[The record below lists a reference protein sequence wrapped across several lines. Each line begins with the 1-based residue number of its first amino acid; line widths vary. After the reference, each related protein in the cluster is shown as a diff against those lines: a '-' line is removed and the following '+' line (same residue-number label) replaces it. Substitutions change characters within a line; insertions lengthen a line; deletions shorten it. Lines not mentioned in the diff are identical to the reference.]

1 MKNLR
6 SSNTQGKATDSL
18 SRLSLNKRQ
27 VQLIGGRD
35 DATATD
41 EKLGESSSTTPGMK
55 RGGAIGRDSK
65 PGTKGKAGKTGQ
77 SVVDATAAAA
87 AAVTKAADEDEELEL
102 NATAAKKRLGAT
114 TQVRKVSHTTGRAV
128 RSGLTANQKRV
139 AAAKAAKTTK
149 SAVSSGVTASRA
161 AAATAR
167 AAATTAAW
175 LKGIAA
181 AVASVAASAPVAGVV
196 AAVVIIVVLVVS
208 IFSFLIPGASAACE
222 SGVSAGRIDPKNVP
236 NTAVAGYGHDQL
248 VNAANIISAGHDQ
261 GLNVRE
267 QTIGVM
273 TAMGESSLV
282 NIDYGDW
289 ETGGVTNPDGSPTT
303 SIGLFQQQ
311 AGWGSAADRMDPY
324 KSATLFFNAMRAKVS
339 EDDRKNLA
347 PTLVAHKVQ
356 VNANPHHYTPYW
368 VSAQAV
374 VSALSGIKFGGNSG
388 DLLCDTGNLIPGEI
402 GKDGWARPGSGPIT
416 GNYGPRE
423 VINTPSGPTRPFHYG
438 LDLEAGSCK
447 GPIWAARDGEVSR
460 VVGDGAGG
468 WIIEIDHGGGLVT
481 WYLHSYADGIFVKA
495 GQKVKAGQQIAEVGS
510 SGLSTG
516 CHLHFEVRLNGENT
530 DPLPILERAGITY

>member
-6 SSNTQGKATDSL
+6 SSNSQGEASDSL

-27 VQLIGGRD
+27 VQLIGGSND
-35 DATATD
+35 GT
-41 EKLGESSSTTPGMK
+41 STTPGMK
-55 RGGAIGRDSK
+55 RGAAIGRDGKPSK
-65 PGTKGKAGKTGQ
+65 LGKGGRAGKAGQ

-87 AAVTKAADEDEELEL
+87 ATVSKAADEDEELEL
-102 NATAAKKRLGAT
+102 NAAVAKKRLGAT
-114 TQVRKVSHTTGRAV
+114 AQVRKVNHTTGRAV
-128 RSGLTANQKRV
+128 RSGITANQKRV

-149 SAVSSGVTASRA
+149 SAVSSGAAVSRT

-167 AAATTAAW
+167 AAATAAARV
-175 LKGIAA
+175 KSIAA
-181 AVASVAASAPVAGVV
+181 TVAATVASAPVVGII
-196 AAVVIIVVLVVS
+196 AAVVAIVVLVIS
-208 IFSFLIPGASAACE
+208 IFSFLIPGANAACE
-222 SGVSAGRIDPKNVP
+222 TGVSAGRIDPTNVP
-236 NTAVAGYGHDQL
+236 NTAVAGYGHEQL
-248 VNAANIISAGHDQ
+248 VNAANIMSAGHDQ
-261 GLNVRE
+261 GLTLRE

-273 TAMGESSLV
+273 TAMGESSLIS
-282 NIDYGDW
+282 IDYGDW
-289 ETGGVTNPDGSPTT
+289 ETSGVTNPDGSRTT

-311 AGWGSAADRMDPY
+311 AGWGSEADRMDPY
-324 KSATLFFNAMRAKVS
+324 TSATLFFDAMRVKVS
-339 EDDRKNLA
+339 TEDRQNLA

-356 VNANPHHYTPYW
+356 VNANPYHYTPYW

-374 VSALSGIKFGGNSG
+374 VSALSGIKFSGNTG
-388 DLLCDTGNLIPGEI
+388 DLLCDTGDLIPGEI

-416 GNYGPRE
+416 GNYGPRD
-423 VINTPSGPTRPFHYG
+423 VISTPGGMTQPFHYG
-438 LDLEAGSCK
+438 LDLNGGGCK
-447 GPIWAARDGEVSR
+447 GPVWAARDGEVNR

-510 SGLSTG
+510 SGMSTG
-516 CHLHFEVRLNGENT
+516 CHLHFEVRLNGVNT